1 MDKSSLFT
9 AYFSDWI
16 DVYKRDAVRPVTLR
30 KYETSLK
37 RLSQIA
43 PALTVT
49 ALDRRAYQGILNT
62 YAKTHERQTTLD
74 FHHQLRATI
83 LDAVDDGLLE
93 YDPTR
98 RAVAKGIT
106 RRRSTVKFLSLS
118 EVKQLLTVLDLSGST
133 PSWDH
138 FIYIVLKTGLRFAEA
153 LGLTPTDMSIP
164 RLTVSVTK
172 TWDYK
177 SAAPGFAPTKNKS
190 SLRTIPVDEPT
201 CNIIARIV
209 DGVPADQALFVP
221 LGHRVFNESVN
232 NRLRQLCAAAGIPT
246 VTVHGLR
253 HTHASILLYAGVSV
267 ASVARRLG
275 HANITT
281 TQRTYLHIID
291 ELEAQDTT
299 KVICCLENLG

>member
-1 MDKSSLFT
+1 MDQNLLFT
-9 AYFSDWI
+9 TYFSDWI

-37 RLSQIA
+37 RLSQVAPSLTIA
-43 PALTVT
+43 S
-49 ALDRRAYQGILNT
+49 LDRRTYQGILNT
-62 YAKTHERQTTLD
+62 YAQTHERQTTLD
-74 FHHQLRATI
+74 FHHQLRAAV

-98 RAVAKGIT
+98 RAVAKGIV
-106 RRRSTVKFLSLS
+106 RRRSTVKFLSLG
-118 EVKQLLTVLDLSGST
+118 EVKQLLAVLDLGGA

-153 LGLTPTDMSIP
+153 LGLTPADMSVSGM
-164 RLTVSVTK
+164 TVSVTK

-177 SAAPGFAPTKNKS
+177 SASPGFAPTKNKS
-190 SLRTIPVDEPT
+190 SLRTIPVDEHT
-201 CNIIARIV
+201 CNIIAKIV
-209 DGVPADQALFVP
+209 DRVAADQPVFVP

-267 ASVARRLG
+267 ASAARRLG

-291 ELEAQDTT
+291 ELEAKDND
-299 KVICCLENLG
+299 KVIRCLEKLG